1 MTIEVAVEFLQQ
13 TAVDKTD
20 QLYYSPVETLPS
32 TMCCCTTAN
41 KKDRQTQLRQRRN
54 PPWTVWVFRAIGE
67 ARKLRGGPVF
77 NEFGHGY
84 DDVIDAI
91 CNFYPNSFPPF
102 FSLSLFR
109 YRLF

>member
-54 PPWTVWVFRAIGE
+54 PP
-67 ARKLRGGPVF
+67 
-77 NEFGHGY
+77 
-84 DDVIDAI
+84 
-91 CNFYPNSFPPF
+91 
-102 FSLSLFR
+102 
-109 YRLF
+109 